1 MADSSKVD
9 TDYVSSKFPASLV
22 GSEILPVFARART
35 GLDRLPAALS
45 RHAPFGIAQ
54 SAVPASAVPR
64 RCQFD
69 T

>member
-9 TDYVSSKFPASLV
+9 TGYVSSKFPASPV
-22 GSEILPVFARART
+22 DSKILPIFARART

-45 RHAPFGIAQ
+45 RYAPFGIAQ
-54 SAVPASAVPR
+54 PL
-64 RCQFD
+64 RCQLD